1 MISLSCA
8 VKILFF
14 SFKCEDID
22 VVMVTEKYD
31 SSFNITIEVE
41 FDLLLRRKRA
51 LFLPFVKLV
60 NRINL
65 TIFDHSP
72 DLD

>member
-1 MISLSCA
+1 
-8 VKILFF
+8 
-14 SFKCEDID
+14 
-22 VVMVTEKYD
+22 MVTEKYE

-72 DLD
+72 DLDWGVKVIRITGSVSPWSGIIT

>member
-1 MISLSCA
+1 MISLSRA

-14 SFKCEDID
+14 SFTSEDIN
-22 VVMVTEKYD
+22 VIMVTEKND

-51 LFLPFVKLV
+51 LSLPFVKLV